1 MPTKTMLLGAAVMV
15 LAVVTGLLGT
25 LGTWALWNASVQSD
39 PGTVQAA
46 TFDIRLN
53 NAPMGATATAV
64 PEITGALLAPGAPVY
79 ATVKIENA
87 TNASTPMTVAT
98 VMNPPQVVNASNSAL
113 AASLI
118 VRAAEAP
125 ASGACADA
133 EYPQSNSSATTTID
147 QSKTGR
153 FCLRM
158 SLPAAVPPELGKTPA
173 TATIT
178 TTVTVTQQPR
188 GTRP

>member
-1 MPTKTMLLGAAVMV
+1 MRTKTMLLSAAVMV
-15 LAVVTGLLGT
+15 LAVVVGLLGA

-53 NAPMGATATAV
+53 NAPMGATAIAA
-64 PEITGALLAPGAPVY
+64 PETTGALLTPGAPVY

-87 TNASTPMTVAT
+87 TNASTPMTVAA
-98 VMNPPQVVNASNSAL
+98 VMNPPQVVNASHAGL

-125 ASGACADA
+125 SSGTCADA
-133 EYPQSNSSATTTID
+133 KYTQSNTSATTTID

-158 SLPAAVPPELGKTPA
+158 SLAAAVPPELGRTPA

-188 GTRP
+188 GT